1 MIIHLQ
7 EKESESSSLR
17 SQELM
22 TSGLCWVTDG
32 NSKGCMAQKTVHLMA
47 RKPMTKGRTICWGP
61 TVPLKYVILWTK
73 DLPRGSPNPG
83 LGLQNFLLYL

>member
-47 RKPMTKGRTICWGP
+47 RKPKNEKEAQAPTILFMGTSDP
-61 TVPLKYVILWTK
+61 
-73 DLPRGSPNPG
+73 
-83 LGLQNFLLYL
+83 Q